1 VPRMLWIRQCNERI
15 ISKNLGMYRG
25 ACMVDSCMKGA
36 VLLSIISLFRQYKR
50 SRSSKAVLPCENS
63 NEQGLPIE
71 TVHHP
76 QLPFLS

>member
-1 VPRMLWIRQCNERI
+1 
-15 ISKNLGMYRG
+15 
-25 ACMVDSCMKGA
+25 MVDSCMKGA